1 MNLAEFNAAASDA
14 AHAALLECC
23 SSAEWAR
30 TVARQRP
37 YGSPEALYEAAEV
50 ALDAL
55 DDAEL
60 HAALAGHPRIGE
72 RAGAGHA
79 SSSGREQAGVA
90 ESAATTLT
98 ALADGN
104 RDYEARFGHVYLVC
118 ADGRSGAE
126 LLAVLRERLGS
137 DPRTEWAT
145 TRAEL
150 AKINRLR
157 LARLIDADPKGLSP

>member
-1 MNLAEFNAAASDA
+1 MNLAEFNSAASGA
-14 AHAALLECC
+14 VEAALFECC
-23 SSAEWAR
+23 SSTEWAR

-37 YGSPEALYEAAEV
+37 YRSPSALFAAADAALERLEDAEV
-50 ALDAL
+50 
-55 DDAEL
+55 

-72 RAGAGHA
+72 RGGA
-79 SSSGREQAGVA
+79 SSGREQAGVT
-90 ESAATTLT
+90 ESAAATLT

-104 RDYEARFGHVYLVC
+104 REYEARFGHVYLVC

-126 LLAVLRERLGS
+126 LLAVLHERLRN
-137 DPRTEWAT
+137 DPAAEWST

-157 LARLIDADPKGLSP
+157 LARLIGADPEG